1 MSTLLLRVGRTLT
14 MAALV
19 ALAGCNTL
27 QGAPKPPFN
36 QATFAGGDSPLTL
49 TPDELRELINATD
62 ESKRNSLLRRLLS
75 DIDVRYL
82 DFAGGVVAGKNRFE
96 FGKNILTLSSSV
108 ASSLTESAGVKAN
121 YAALSTLLSGGGAQ
135 VDSNFLYSQTS
146 LALVSTMDAQRAIV
160 LGEIRTSMGRS
171 IQEYPGQTAF
181 GDAIRYFRAGTLAS
195 AAQDLQKAAAAQAT
209 REEAKVRNITIPTD
223 AQVAY
228 SVKRGQSVA
237 EFVDDPANEATVR
250 NALITLKVAGMDGS
264 TPAAEVREAAKDYY
278 RRHGPS
284 GNAEDL
290 VDELKKNG
298 FKPN

>member
-1 MSTLLLRVGRTLT
+1 MSLHLKSLGHCVTLALLVL
-14 MAALV
+14 
-19 ALAGCNTL
+19 LAGCSTL
-27 QGAPKPPFN
+27 RGAPTAPFS
-36 QATFAGGDSPLTL
+36 QATFAGDRSPLTL
-49 TPDELRELINATD
+49 TADELTQLINATD
-62 ESKRNSLLRRLLS
+62 ESTRNSLLRRLLS

-82 DFAGGVVAGKNRFE
+82 DFAGSVVSGKNRFE
-96 FGKNILTLSSSV
+96 FGKNMLVLTSSV

-135 VDSNFLYSQTS
+135 VDSNFLFSQTS

-195 AAQDLQKAAAAQAT
+195 AAQDLQQAAAGQAA

-228 SVKRGQSVA
+228 SIRRGQDFV
-237 EFVDDPANEATVR
+237 EFVDTPANEAAVR
-250 NALITLKVAGMDGS
+250 RSLMALGVAGIDDK
-264 TPAAEVREAAKDYY
+264 TPATDVRDAAKAYY

-290 VDELKKNG
+290 IAELKKNG
-298 FKPN
+298 FTPH